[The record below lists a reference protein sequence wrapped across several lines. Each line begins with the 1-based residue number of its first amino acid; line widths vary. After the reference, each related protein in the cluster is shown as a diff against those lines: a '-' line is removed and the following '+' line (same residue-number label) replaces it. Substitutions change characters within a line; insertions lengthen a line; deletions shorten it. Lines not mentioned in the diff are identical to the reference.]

1 MMSAS
6 PSAPGQGS
14 SLAAWR
20 RATGASRAGG
30 GGEINITILEE
41 EEAAAPVDLVDGSG
55 AAEEDLIMGRLPG
68 EPEHS
73 PDFKQYAGFVTVDR
87 KRGRS
92 LFYYLVEAEE
102 DPASKPLLL
111 WLNGG
116 PGCSSLLGAMV
127 ENGPFGVNP
136 DGKSLYKRHY
146 AWNKAVNMLFLESP
160 AGVGFSYSNTSSDYS
175 HAGDKRTALDSYA
188 FLVNWLQ
195 RFPHYKTRDF
205 YIAGES
211 YAGHYIPQLADVIL
225 KRNKK
230 PSKNIPVIRLQ
241 GVMVG
246 NGLMN
251 LGTDTRGDVDFV
263 WSHALISDEAY
274 EHAVRNC
281 SAKSCDTGYLEYDIA
296 TVNPYYIYG
305 PSCDEFNSTRNLKWR
320 RAAGNE
326 YDPCEMQYLYAY
338 LNLPRVQEA
347 LHVNLPVHWNVCNPN
362 TVLPVYRSLM
372 SSGLRILI
380 YSGDADSVVSVTATR
395 YSINELGLK
404 VLKPWFPWFDESEQV
419 AGYRVVYN
427 GLTFA
432 TVLGAGHEVPWI
444 QPSKAFA
451 LLNLFLRDGL

>member
-1 MMSAS
+1 MARASLQSVFMFLFVLKLSVMMSAS

-41 EEAAAPVDLVDGSG
+41 EEAAPVDLVDGSG

-127 ENGPFGVNP
+127 ENGPFGGSVFP
-136 DGKSLYKRHY
+136 TPTHPPTTLTPVIKEL
-146 AWNKAVNMLFLESP
+146 
-160 AGVGFSYSNTSSDYS
+160 
-175 HAGDKRTALDSYA
+175 
-188 FLVNWLQ
+188 

-241 GVMVG
+241 GVIVG

-305 PSCDEFNSTRNLKWR
+305 PSCDEFNSTQNLKWR

-338 LNLPRVQEA
+338 LNLPRVQEE
-347 LHVNLPVHWNVCNPN
+347 LHVNLPAHWNVCN
-362 TVLPVYRSLM
+362 
-372 SSGLRILI
+372 
-380 YSGDADSVVSVTATR
+380 GDADSVVSVTATR

-419 AGYRVVYN
+419 T
-427 GLTFA
+427 L
-432 TVLGAGHEVPWI
+432 
-444 QPSKAFA
+444 
-451 LLNLFLRDGL
+451 